1 MALREWLGRDGIDCL
16 FLDGDKAE
24 FLADFRTYRPLLAKA
39 GVVFVHD
46 ITDDVP
52 GEAFHR
58 MEGRSKQRLIDRT
71 DWELSKRRGG
81 DPSCAHEAWLRHWQ
95 GRSCGVGVVYL

>member
-1 MALREWLGRDGIDCL
+1 
-16 FLDGDKAE
+16 
-24 FLADFRTYRPLLAKA
+24 
-39 GVVFVHD
+39 
-46 ITDDVP
+46 
-52 GEAFHR
+52 